1 MTAATTP
8 EGTLHTLA
16 LQAELRRHTQRMAE
30 LEAMQPQLRMLDEF
44 TAPLRARGLDLV
56 NESLGIAFSLRNKE
70 VHVRAGAFDSTNW
83 DLFDALID
91 LGFTVT
97 RRTDYTS
104 CATVRMQRENLRLCM
119 CVSLKR
125 EAVAA

>member
-1 MTAATTP
+1 VTEAPTP
-8 EGTLHTLA
+8 EGTLHALA
-16 LQAELRRHTQRMAE
+16 LQAELHRHTQRMAE

-97 RRTDYTS
+97 RRTDYTNY
-104 CATVRMQRENLRLCM
+104 ATVRMQRENLRLCM

-125 EAVAA
+125 EMVPA

>member
-1 MTAATTP
+1 VTAVPTP
-8 EGTLHTLA
+8 EGTLHALA
-16 LQAELRRHTQRMAE
+16 LQAELRRHAQRMAE

-91 LGFTVT
+91 LGFVVT

-104 CATVRMQRENLRLCM
+104 YATVRMQRENLRLCM
-119 CVSLKR
+119 QVSLKR